1 MNIDEICKVGQ
12 WLKFKAGTC
21 FGEDKDHL
29 GLFVAI
35 SDDLAVCIA
44 INATSN
50 VDGVKSF
57 ANRRHI
63 NPNETIVTIDP
74 DTPEA
79 SFHFGRET
87 AFDCNRPSVIKK
99 DEIVEWVSNHK
110 IELVEYNIDVD
121 DGLLEKIRKGILKS
135 PLVPEKRK
143 KLIKTSKG

>member
-1 MNIDEICKVGQ
+1 MDMDEIYKVGQ

-29 GLFVAI
+29 GFFVAI

-50 VDGVKSF
+50 VDGIKSF
-57 ANRRHI
+57 ADRRHI
-63 NPNETIVTIDP
+63 DPNETIVTIEP
-74 DTPEA
+74 GTPES

-99 DEIVEWVSNHK
+99 NEIIEWVSSQK
-110 IELVEYNIDVD
+110 IELVEYNIDVND
-121 DGLLEKIRKGILKS
+121 ELLEKIREGILKS
-135 PLVPEKRK
+135 PLVPEKCK
-143 KLIKTSKG
+143 KLIKID